1 MSGVMILF
9 AFTMSV
15 VINLV
20 QKKIHPEDKLF
31 SGDELSENEAVKKA
45 DQVQ

>member
-9 AFTMSV
+9 AFMMSM

-31 SGDELSENEAVKKA
+31 NGEELNESEAVNK
-45 DQVQ
+45 VE